1 MKNNNPTADEMV
13 IISRL
18 RNEIGRLI
26 RELTSEIQ
34 CEQQMSRCNRM
45 TECKFMFI

>member
-1 MKNNNPTADEMV
+1 MKNDNPTAEEMV

-18 RNEIGRLI
+18 RNETVRLI

-34 CEQQMSRCNRM
+34 CEQQISPCNRT